1 MGVAVNIE
9 TQTAGKKMAFAEKIN
24 HKQPTYYNPVS
35 TRIQD
40 PDDAKAALEAA
51 EAAASATYTVE
62 EAIAYNAT
70 LPGAMPVG
78 DLTEAQANTYNAW
91 WSQQPGGVNGTAK
104 SDSIGL
110 TAEEAAAYN
119 AHLDGA
125 VKAGDPKN

>member
-9 TQTAGKKMAFAEKIN
+9 TQAAGKKMATAEKIN

-40 PDDAKAALEAA
+40 PDDTKAALEAT
-51 EAAASATYTVE
+51 EAAASATYTAE

-78 DLTEAQANTYNAW
+78 DLTSEQATTYNEWA
-91 WSQQPGGVNGTAK
+91 QGAGGPGGEVKTDN
-104 SDSIGL
+104 IGL

>member
-40 PDDAKAALEAA
+40 PDDVKAALEAT
-51 EAAASATYTVE
+51 EAAASATYTAE

-78 DLTEAQANTYNAW
+78 DLTEEQANTYNAW

-104 SDSIGL
+104 SDKTSG
-110 TAEEAAAYN
+110 TTPKAYK
-119 AHLDGA
+119 L
-125 VKAGDPKN
+125 